1 MDPRVGVPQ
10 EVKVLLRDRFK
21 GSWWSNSTG
30 LNSWDTGGFGGGTL
44 VDFHDEKKNDRW
56 AASAVGF
63 CSTQIC
69 LSCEN

>member
-44 VDFHDEKKNDRW
+44 VDFHDEKKTIDGPLRLLVFVQHK
-56 AASAVGF
+56 SV
-63 CSTQIC
+63 
-69 LSCEN
+69 